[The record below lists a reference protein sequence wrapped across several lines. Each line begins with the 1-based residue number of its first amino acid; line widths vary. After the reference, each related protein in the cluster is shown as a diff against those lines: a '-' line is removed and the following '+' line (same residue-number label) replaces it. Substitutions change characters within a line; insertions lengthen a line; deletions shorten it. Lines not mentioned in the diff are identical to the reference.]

1 MAYPGTTDVLSGF
14 RQKNNGTFPL
24 VDSHAVYVD
33 DNTRLDDKL
42 ASLQNGKVD
51 EPSTEGSSGQVLA
64 TDGSGGRY
72 WRTVSGGGSGG
83 TSDYLDLENK
93 PQIGGITLSGNKSL
107 SDLGIASESAMIAID
122 NQVSALDQSVSDLAA
137 AIAGELVKR
146 TLYSKDCFSDTT
158 YMVGDEGS
166 IYIHSSA
173 PSIYSGPYTHL
184 GIRAT
189 KLIFTHDFLG
199 KSNSD
204 EVWVGFIIGDDVFVG
219 YPLSDATSYMRAF
232 TSGGTQT
239 SFTDGNVTTRGA
251 LTATGV
257 YTIEAA
263 FENNTFTIKT
273 GDNVLFEMAVN
284 SGVEYKGIGVLRFS
298 VSYARLLYDCSV
310 LPMPEDE
317 EEEKIENNEG
327 SSIAAEYYLKG
338 NASKAARTKKLC
350 IIGAGQSNIDG
361 YVPIADLPSGY
372 SLPMSGMKYIKN
384 STSGYFTNNYPSVDM
399 WSFDVVLCK
408 LLIDNLGA
416 DNLYYIKYSEGGTS
430 IDPASTA
437 KPRHWTA
444 DYEQLSDISNSLL
457 YSFETEIRKCEEIN
471 PGEYEIR
478 AMIWHQGET
487 DAARE
492 SPTASKNYY
501 GNLKKVIAYCRGV
514 VGNARLPFVF
524 GTVAH
529 ANYDYDES
537 IEAAMHKI
545 AEEDPYVWL
554 VDMSNA
560 ELRDQWHFN
569 ASWSEYMGKKYYD
582 CLIDAGVITGQKLNP
597 SEPVT

>member
-42 ASLQNGKVD
+42 
-51 EPSTEGSSGQVLA
+51 
-64 TDGSGGRY
+64 
-72 WRTVSGGGSGG
+72 
-83 TSDYLDLENK
+83 
-93 PQIGGITLSGNKSL
+93 
-107 SDLGIASESAMIAID
+107 
-122 NQVSALDQSVSDLAA
+122 SALDQSVSDLAA
-137 AIAGELVKR
+137 AIAGEPVKR

-204 EVWVGFIIGDDVFVG
+204 EVWVGIIIGDDVFVG
-219 YPLSDATSYMRAF
+219 YPLSDTASYMRAF

-239 SFTDGNVTTRGA
+239 SFTDGNVTTQGA

-257 YTIEAA
+257 HTIEAA

-298 VSYARLLYDCSV
+298 ISYARLLYDCSV

-317 EEEKIENNEG
+317 EEEENDEG

-384 STSGYFTNNYPSVDM
+384 STNGYFTNNYPSVDM

-492 SPTASKNYY
+492 SPTASMNYY

-537 IEAAMHKI
+537 IEAAMQKI